1 MSKYGNTVEQNLFN
15 TAKTVLRNVSL
26 SIYIR
31 KKKNYEYN
39 DLNYSL
45 KMLEKENQIKPKE
58 SRREKIRKVRVE
70 INKIR

>member
-1 MSKYGNTVEQNLFN
+1 M
-15 TAKTVLRNVSL
+15 SL